1 LRRPTKRNAVRAD
14 DFVAAVENLCIVRAR
29 VYRTI
34 PALFLS
40 LIFSSILPGFLRADS
55 PFDGKIIQSIELQS
69 DGPLNEISYTDLFNL
84 LELRRGEFYSA
95 SQAER
100 SIQRLFSTEMFH
112 DVQVSV
118 EPAGNR
124 VGVRILVIRKYLIR
138 EVKFA
143 GDLKLDRQRLR
154 RELSIRSGEAYSA
167 EGVDETLSRLG
178 ELYRRHG
185 YYRTRI
191 QPQFELHHQTARLSL
206 TLQIETGDQEPV
218 NRLDLRVEGDLNEE
232 QILSFAKTR
241 EGMPFSRVQLEE
253 DLKAIENH
261 LILQGYLRCFVKET
275 VRYPDDENG
284 VSLAVFIDTRELT
297 QIEFEGVEDDRKA
310 LADLPIFSQRG
321 TAPFFLEATRKELRR
336 RYQQRGYFL
345 AQVEYETSGT
355 GREPS
360 RVVIKVDKGQ
370 RFNLKKIRFEGNQ
383 LAEANSLKK
392 ILSVEEEGVF
402 SRGKFSTEMA
412 EEDGNS
418 IARYYQRRGY
428 KDVKVAHALVPE
440 GSDSRDLTL
449 VFKIREGQLYLID
462 TVHFIGN
469 EYLNTKTLFEETQG
483 HPGIP
488 FSPFLI
494 AQDRANIM
502 AAYANRGYREVGF
515 RSEILYPEPGKVR
528 ITYFLRE
535 SPRSYTEQ
543 VILTGNHS
551 TRENLIQREVEIASG
566 EPLSLGRILATESN
580 LYNLA
585 IFNKVQVREVPS
597 YRDPL
602 HKNVMV
608 NVEEAKKYTLL
619 YGIGYSSFEGVRGTL
634 GLANNN
640 FLGQA
645 STLSLGLRVGK
656 HRQRANLSYN
666 MSQLFERKFPSVISL
681 TATNE
686 KALTEN
692 IEGGQKAF
700 RGKPFDEFRL
710 IASTQT
716 QRRLSRRDAL
726 FFRYNL
732 EKVQITLPENLPG
745 PLQFFRQEEE
755 LLLSSVSLSY
765 LNESRDDP
773 TDPHTGF
780 LLSGDSRLSA
790 RLIGSDED
798 FLRLFGQGQYYRKL
812 YPDLILASSLRLGVI
827 IPFGETAGQLPGNP
841 IPISERFFSGGS
853 TTLRGLP
860 QDLAGPLL
868 RDPATGEIIL
878 VNSRGEPDPNGRP
891 VSLGGNALLIT
902 NLELRFPLVALFSGT
917 LFYDF
922 GNVFRNPTDPGSG
935 FNHAVG
941 TGVQVNTPVGAIR
954 FDLGYSLNPP
964 NVTGF
969 HHWNFHITLGQP
981 F

>member
-1 LRRPTKRNAVRAD
+1 M
-14 DFVAAVENLCIVRAR
+14 
-29 VYRTI
+29 
-34 PALFLS
+34 
-40 LIFSSILPGFLRADS
+40 
-55 PFDGKIIQSIELQS
+55 
-69 DGPLNEISYTDLFNL
+69 
-84 LELRRGEFYSA
+84 ELREGEFYSA

-112 DVQVSV
+112 DVQIAV
-118 EPAGNR
+118 EPAGDR
-124 VGVRILVIRKYLIR
+124 VGIRILLIRKYLIR
-138 EVKFA
+138 DIKLE

-154 RELSIRSGEAYSA
+154 RELAIRSGEAYSA
-167 EGVDETLSRLG
+167 EAVDETLSRFG
-178 ELYRRHG
+178 KLYRRHG

-191 QPQFELHHQTARLSL
+191 QPRFELHHKTARLSVAF
-206 TLQIETGDQEPV
+206 QIEAGDQEPV
-218 NRLDLRVEGDLNEE
+218 NQLDLRVEGDLNEE
-232 QILSFAKTR
+232 QILSLAKTR
-241 EGMPFSRVQLEE
+241 EGRPFSRVQLEE
-253 DLKAIENH
+253 DLKAIEDH
-261 LILQGYLRCFVKET
+261 LILQGYLRCSVEET

-284 VSLAVFIDTRELT
+284 VSLAVSIVTGEQT
-297 QIEFEGVEDDRKA
+297 QIEFEGVEVDREA

-321 TAPFFLEATRKELRR
+321 TAPFFLEATRKELRQ

-360 RVVIKVDKGQ
+360 RVVIKVDRGQ

-402 SRGKFSTEMA
+402 SRGQFSTEMA
-412 EEDGNS
+412 EEDSNS
-418 IARYYQRRGY
+418 IQRYYQRRGY
-428 KDVKVAHALVPE
+428 RDVKVTHALVVE

-449 VFKIREGQLYLID
+449 VYKIQEGQLYLID

-469 EYLNTKTLFEETQG
+469 EYLSTKTLFEEIQG
-483 HPGIP
+483 RPGTP

-502 AAYANRGYREVGF
+502 AAYANRGYRQVGF
-515 RSEILYPEPGKVR
+515 RSEIVYPKPGQVSM
-528 ITYFLRE
+528 TYFLRE
-535 SPRSYTEQ
+535 SPRSFTEQ

-566 EPLSLGRILATESN
+566 DPLSLDRILATESN

-585 IFNKVQVREVPS
+585 IFSKVQVREVPS

-602 HKNVMV
+602 QKNVLV
-608 NVEEAKKYTLL
+608 SVEEAKKYTLL
-619 YGIGYSSFEGVRGTL
+619 YGIGYSSYEGVRGTL
-634 GLANNN
+634 GLSNSN
-640 FLGQA
+640 FLGRA
-645 STLSLGLRVGK
+645 STLSLGLRVGAQ
-656 HRQRANLSYN
+656 RQRANISYN
-666 MSQLFERKFPSVISL
+666 LSQLFERKFPSVISL
-681 TATNE
+681 TATNT

-692 IEGGQKAF
+692 IEGGQEAF

-716 QRRLSRRDAL
+716 QRNLSRRDAL

-773 TDPHTGF
+773 TDPSTGF

-798 FLRLFGQGQYYRKL
+798 FLRLFAQGQYYRKL
-812 YPDLILASSLRLGVI
+812 FPDLILASSLRLGVI
-827 IPFGETAGQLPGNP
+827 VPFGETAGQPLGNP

-868 RDPATGEIIL
+868 RDPVTGEIIL

-891 VSLGGNALLIT
+891 VPLGGNALLIT
-902 NLELRFPLVALFSGT
+902 NLELRFPLVKLLSGT

-954 FDLGYSLNPP
+954 FDFGYSLNPP
-964 NVTGF
+964 DVTGF

>member
-1 LRRPTKRNAVRAD
+1 M
-14 DFVAAVENLCIVRAR
+14 R
-29 VYRTI
+29 VHRTI

-40 LIFSSILPGFLRADS
+40 LIFTSILPGFLRADS

-69 DGPLNEISYTDLFNL
+69 DGPLNEISYTDLLNL
-84 LELRRGEFYSA
+84 MELREGEFYSA

-112 DVQVSV
+112 DVQIAV
-118 EPAGNR
+118 EPAGDR
-124 VGVRILVIRKYLIR
+124 VGIRILLIRKYLIR
-138 EVKFA
+138 DIKLE

-154 RELSIRSGEAYSA
+154 RELAIRSGEAYSA
-167 EGVDETLSRLG
+167 EAVDGTLSRLG
-178 ELYRRHG
+178 KLYRRHG

-191 QPQFELHHQTARLSL
+191 QPRFELHHKTARLSVAF
-206 TLQIETGDQEPV
+206 QIEAGDQEPV
-218 NRLDLRVEGDLNEE
+218 NQLDLRVEGDLNEE
-232 QILSFAKTR
+232 QILSLAKTR
-241 EGMPFSRVQLEE
+241 EGRPFSRVQLEE
-253 DLKAIENH
+253 DLKAIEDH
-261 LILQGYLRCFVKET
+261 LILQGYLRCSVEET

-284 VSLAVFIDTRELT
+284 VSLAVSIVTGEQT
-297 QIEFEGVEDDRKA
+297 QIEFEGVEVDREA

-321 TAPFFLEATRKELRR
+321 TAPFFLEATRKELRQ

-360 RVVIKVDKGQ
+360 RVVIKVDRGQ

-402 SRGKFSTEMA
+402 SRGQFSTEMA
-412 EEDGNS
+412 EEDSNS
-418 IARYYQRRGY
+418 IQRYYQRRGY
-428 KDVKVAHALVPE
+428 RDVKVTHALVVE

-449 VFKIREGQLYLID
+449 VYKIQEGQLYLID

-469 EYLNTKTLFEETQG
+469 EYLSTKTLFEEIQG
-483 HPGIP
+483 RPGTP

-502 AAYANRGYREVGF
+502 AAYANRGYRQVGF
-515 RSEILYPEPGKVR
+515 RSEIVYPKPGQVSM
-528 ITYFLRE
+528 TYFLRE
-535 SPRSYTEQ
+535 SPRSFTEQ

-566 EPLSLGRILATESN
+566 DPLSLDRILATESN

-585 IFNKVQVREVPS
+585 IFSKVQVREVPS

-602 HKNVMV
+602 QKNVLV
-608 NVEEAKKYTLL
+608 SVEEAKKYTLL
-619 YGIGYSSFEGVRGTL
+619 YGIGYSSYEGVRGTL
-634 GLANNN
+634 GLSNSN
-640 FLGQA
+640 FLGRA
-645 STLSLGLRVGK
+645 STLSLGLRVGAQ
-656 HRQRANLSYN
+656 RQRANISYN
-666 MSQLFERKFPSVISL
+666 LSQLFERKFPSVISL
-681 TATNE
+681 TATNT

-692 IEGGQKAF
+692 IEGGQEAF

-716 QRRLSRRDAL
+716 QRNLSRRDAL

-773 TDPHTGF
+773 TDPSTGF

-798 FLRLFGQGQYYRKL
+798 FLRLFAQGQYYRKL
-812 YPDLILASSLRLGVI
+812 FPDLILASSLRLGVI
-827 IPFGETAGQLPGNP
+827 VPFGETAGQPLGNP

-868 RDPATGEIIL
+868 RDPVTGEIIL

-891 VSLGGNALLIT
+891 LPLGGNALLIT
-902 NLELRFPLVALFSGT
+902 NLELRFPLVKLLSGT

-954 FDLGYSLNPP
+954 FDFGYSLNPP
-964 NVTGF
+964 DVTGF

>member
-1 LRRPTKRNAVRAD
+1 MS
-14 DFVAAVENLCIVRAR
+14 R
-29 VYRTI
+29 VHRTI

-40 LIFSSILPGFLRADS
+40 LIFCSISPGFIRADS
-55 PFDGKIIQSIELQS
+55 PFDGKIIQSIEIQS
-69 DGPLNEISYTDLFNL
+69 DGPLNDISYTDLFNL
-84 LELRRGEFYSA
+84 MELREGESYSA

-100 SIQRLFSTEMFH
+100 SIQRLFSTELFH
-112 DVQVSV
+112 DVQVSIESV
-118 EPAGNR
+118 GDR
-124 VGVRILVIRKYLIR
+124 VRVKILLIRRYLIR
-138 EVKFA
+138 EIKLKGDVK
-143 GDLKLDRQRLR
+143 LNRKLLR
-154 RELSIRSGEAYSA
+154 RELAIRSGEAYSPEA
-167 EGVDETLSRLG
+167 VEKTLARMG

-191 QPQFELHHQTARLSL
+191 QPRFELHHPTARLSL
-206 TLQIETGDQEPV
+206 TFQIEAGDQELV
-218 NRLDLRVEGDLNEE
+218 NQLDLRVEGDLDEK
-232 QILSFAKTR
+232 QILSLAKTR
-241 EGMPFSRVQLEE
+241 EGKPFSRVQLEK
-253 DLKAIENH
+253 DLKAIEDH
-261 LILQGYLRCFVKET
+261 LILQGYLRCYVSET

-284 VSLAVFIDTRELT
+284 VSLTVFIAMREHT
-297 QIEFEGVEDDRKA
+297 QIEFQGIEVEREE
-310 LADLPIFSQRG
+310 LAFLPIFSQRG
-321 TAPFFLEATRKELRR
+321 TAPFFLEATRKELRQK
-336 RYQQRGYFL
+336 YQEEGYFL

-360 RVVIKVDKGQ
+360 QVVIKVDRGQ
-370 RFNLKKIRFEGNQ
+370 RLNLKKIRFEGNQ
-383 LAEANSLKK
+383 FATAGTLKK
-392 ILSVEEEGVF
+392 LLTVEKEGVF

-412 EEDGNS
+412 EEDASS
-418 IARYYQRRGY
+418 IQRYYQRRGY
-428 KDVKVAHALVPE
+428 KDVQVAHALVLE
-440 GSDSRDLTL
+440 GSNSRDLTL
-449 VFKIREGQLYLID
+449 VYKIQEGQLYLID

-469 EYLNTKTLFEETQG
+469 EYLSTKTLLEEIQG
-483 HPGIP
+483 HPGTP
-488 FSPFLI
+488 FSPFLV

-502 AAYANRGYREVGF
+502 AAYANRGYRQVGF
-515 RSEILYPEPGKVR
+515 RSEIIYPEPGRVS

-535 SPRSYTEQ
+535 SPRTFTEQ

-551 TRENLIQREVEIASG
+551 TRKDLIQREVEIASG
-566 EPLSLGRILATESN
+566 DPLSLDRILATESN

-597 YRDPL
+597 YQDPL

-608 NVEEAKKYTLL
+608 HVEEAKRYTLL
-619 YGIGYSSFEGVRGTL
+619 YGIGYSSYEGVRGTL
-634 GLANNN
+634 GLANSN

-645 STLSLGLRVGK
+645 STLSLGLRVGAQ
-656 HRQRANLSYN
+656 RQRANISYN
-666 MSQLFERKFPSVISL
+666 LSQLFERRFPSVISL
-681 TATNE
+681 TATNS
-686 KALTEN
+686 KALKEN

-710 IASTQT
+710 IASTHT

-732 EKVQITLPENLPG
+732 EKVRITLPENLPG
-745 PLQFFRQEEE
+745 PLEFFRQEEE

-765 LNESRDDP
+765 LNESRDNP
-773 TDPHTGF
+773 TDPRTGF
-780 LLSGDSRLSA
+780 LLSGDARLSA

-798 FLRLFGQGQYYRKL
+798 FLRLFTQGQYYRKL
-812 YPDLILASSLRLGVI
+812 FPDLVLASSLRLGVI
-827 IPFGETAGQLPGNP
+827 APFGKTAGQPLGNP

-868 RDPATGEIIL
+868 RDPVTGEIIL
-878 VNSRGEPDPNGRP
+878 VNSLGEPDPNGRP
-891 VSLGGNALLIT
+891 VPLGGNALLIA
-902 NLELRFPLVALFSGT
+902 NLELRFPLVALLSGT

-922 GNVFRNPTDPGSG
+922 GNVFRNPTDLDSG

-941 TGVQVNTPVGAIR
+941 TGIQVNTPVGGIR

-964 NVTGF
+964 DVTGF

>member
-1 LRRPTKRNAVRAD
+1 
-14 DFVAAVENLCIVRAR
+14 
-29 VYRTI
+29 
-34 PALFLS
+34 
-40 LIFSSILPGFLRADS
+40 
-55 PFDGKIIQSIELQS
+55 
-69 DGPLNEISYTDLFNL
+69 
-84 LELRRGEFYSA
+84 LELRQGEFYGA

-118 EPAGNR
+118 EPAGDR
-124 VGVRILVIRKYLIR
+124 VGVKILLIRKYLIR
-138 EVKFA
+138 EIKLG
-143 GDLKLDRQRLR
+143 GDVKLDRQQLR
-154 RELSIRSGEAYSA
+154 RELAIRSGEAYSA
-167 EGVDETLSRLG
+167 GAVDETLSRLG

-185 YYRTRI
+185 YYRARI
-191 QPQFELHHQTARLSL
+191 QPRFELHHQTARLNL
-206 TLQIETGDQEPV
+206 TFQIEAGDQESV
-218 NRLDLRVEGDLNEE
+218 NQLDLRVEGDLNEE
-232 QILSFAKTR
+232 QILSLAKTR
-241 EGMPFSRVQLEE
+241 EGKPFSRVQLEE
-253 DLKAIENH
+253 DLKAIEDH
-261 LILQGYLRCFVKET
+261 LILQGYLRCSVKET

-284 VSLAVFIDTRELT
+284 VSLAVFIATREQT
-297 QIEFEGVEDDRKA
+297 QIEFEGVEVDREA

-321 TAPFFLEATRKELRR
+321 TAPFFLEATRKELRQ

-360 RVVIKVDKGQ
+360 RVVIKVDRGQ
-370 RFNLKKIRFEGNQ
+370 RFNLEKIRFEGNQ
-383 LAEANSLKK
+383 LAEAGSLKK

-402 SRGKFSTEMA
+402 SRGKFSTELA
-412 EEDGNS
+412 EEDADT
-418 IARYYQRRGY
+418 IQRYYQRRGY
-428 KDVKVAHALVPE
+428 KDVKVAHALVLE
-440 GSDSRDLTL
+440 GSGSRDLTL
-449 VFKIREGQLYLID
+449 VYKVQEGQLYLID

-469 EYLNTKTLFEETQG
+469 EYLNTKTLFEEIQG
-483 HPGIP
+483 RPGTP

-515 RSEILYPEPGKVR
+515 RSEILYPEPGQVS

-535 SPRSYTEQ
+535 SPRSFTEQ

-551 TRENLIQREVEIASG
+551 TRENLIQREVEINSG
-566 EPLSLGRILATESN
+566 DPLSLDRILATESN
-580 LYNLA
+580 LYDLA
-585 IFNKVQVREVPS
+585 IFSKVQVREVPS

-602 HKNVMV
+602 QKNVLV
-608 NVEEAKKYTLL
+608 NVEEARKYTLL
-619 YGIGYSSFEGVRGTL
+619 YGIGYSSYEGVRGTL
-634 GLANNN
+634 GLSNSN
-640 FLGQA
+640 FLGRA
-645 STLSLGLRVGK
+645 STLSLGLRVGAQ
-656 HRQRANLSYN
+656 RQRANISYN
-666 MSQLFERKFPSVISL
+666 LSQLFERKFPSVISL
-681 TATNE
+681 TATNS
-686 KALTEN
+686 KALKEN
-692 IEGGQKAF
+692 IEGGQQAF

-716 QRRLSRRDAL
+716 QRNLSRRDAL

-773 TDPHTGF
+773 TDPSTGF
-780 LLSGDSRLSA
+780 LVSGDSRLSA

-798 FLRLFGQGQYYRKL
+798 FLRLFAQGQYYKKL
-812 YPDLILASSLRLGVI
+812 FPDLILASSLRLGVI
-827 IPFGETAGQLPGNP
+827 VPFGKTAGQLLGNP

-868 RDPATGEIIL
+868 RDPVTGEIIL

-891 VSLGGNALLIT
+891 VPLGGNALLIT
-902 NLELRFPLVALFSGT
+902 NLELRFPLVALLSGT
-917 LFYDF
+917 IFYDF

-941 TGVQVNTPVGAIR
+941 AGVQINTPVGAIR
-954 FDLGYSLNPP
+954 FDFGYSLNPP
-964 NVTGF
+964 DVTGF